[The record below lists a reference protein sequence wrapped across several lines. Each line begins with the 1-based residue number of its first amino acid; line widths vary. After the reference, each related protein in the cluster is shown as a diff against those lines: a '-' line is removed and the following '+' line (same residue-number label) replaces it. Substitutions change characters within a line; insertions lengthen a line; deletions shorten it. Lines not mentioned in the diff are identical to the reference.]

1 MTDLE
6 ARQRRLAN
14 NQTLFRSINS
24 HVVELNEHFEGFG
37 QGSVFVCE
45 CANTDCTEQVELSQ
59 ADYERIR
66 DNPRWFFVAASDEHV
81 FLEVDLVVE
90 RTPATTSSRRSRPAR
105 MSPTRPRPVRLYEAL
120 TPVLQAGCGASA
132 NSRAVGSSCAAS
144 CARSASSSPR
154 MSCSCS
160 QQYVLSVKVSQP
172 VKPQLCNIGMT
183 PS

>member
-1 MTDLE
+1 MPRPSRFSPNCVQRTSPSRRLAPPVDYVLNRERVMTDLE

-90 RTPATTSSRRSRPAR
+90 RNTSYY
-105 MSPTRPRPVRLYEAL
+105 VVEKIEAGADVADE
-120 TPVLQAGCGASA
+120 TAAGQA
-132 NSRAVGSSCAAS
+132 
-144 CARSASSSPR
+144 
-154 MSCSCS
+154 
-160 QQYVLSVKVSQP
+160 L
-172 VKPQLCNIGMT
+172 
-183 PS
+183 